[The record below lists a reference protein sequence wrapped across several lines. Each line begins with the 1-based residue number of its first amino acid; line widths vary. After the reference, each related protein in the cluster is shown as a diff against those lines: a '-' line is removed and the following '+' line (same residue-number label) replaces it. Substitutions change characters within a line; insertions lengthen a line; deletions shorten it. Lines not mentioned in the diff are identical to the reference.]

1 MRLGDALVAK
11 GIIDEKQLKQALE
24 TQMICGGHLGTCLI
38 ELGYVDEHLLGRV
51 LADLLGVRYAH
62 PGLFHNI
69 DPKVIEAIPASVVE
83 KHKAIPLNL
92 KGRVLQVAM
101 VEPKN
106 LPALDEL
113 AFVSSCRVESWLA
126 PEARIFEAME
136 RYYDIP
142 RRMRY
147 ISLCQQM
154 DAEPAKPAAAPKV
167 QVATASIGG
176 AASIVDAGP
185 QELGGSIVI
194 GPTGRR
200 TPGPAGAGRR
210 ANTSAPTPTETP
222 LPIEEILCRAESV
235 DDIAQAVIERAA
247 EGLQRAILFMIRGS
261 DALIWHSHGL
271 TLDRETRQGLTFAV
285 VDEPVFALPIGDP
298 YYRGLVPRD
307 PLYSRFF
314 RKLGIDTPAEV
325 LIVPAHFNDRL
336 VAILYGDGGAQ
347 GRVQGPAED
356 YLRIMQQ
363 LSLTLNLLAI
373 KKKIRSI

>member
-1 MRLGDALVAK
+1 LVAR
-11 GIIDEKQLKQALE
+11 GVIDEKQLKQALE
-24 TQMICGGHLGTCLI
+24 TQMICGGHLGTCLM
-38 ELGYVDEHLLGRV
+38 ELGYVDEHLLGRI
-51 LADLLGVRYAH
+51 LAELLGVRYAH

-69 DPKVIEAIPASVVE
+69 APEVIATIPAPMVERLKVIPI
-83 KHKAIPLNL
+83 NM
-92 KGRVLQVAM
+92 KGRLLQVAM

-113 AFVSSCRVESWLA
+113 SFVTSCRVESWLA

-136 RYYDIP
+136 RYYEIP

-154 DAEPAKPAAAPKV
+154 DSEETRPAAEKT
-167 QVATASIGG
+167 QVATAAVGG
-176 AASIVDAGP
+176 AGPIVDAVP
-185 QELGGSIVI
+185 IPE
-194 GPTGRR
+194 
-200 TPGPAGAGRR
+200 PGPSEVSGAIVLPSSSRGAVRSAGAGRR
-210 ANTSAPTPTETP
+210 PVATDTSPETP
-222 LPIEEILCRAESV
+222 SLEEALCRAETV
-235 DDIAQAVIERAA
+235 DEIAQVVIERVA
-247 EGLQRAILFMIRGS
+247 EELRRAVLFMIKGP

-271 TLDRETRQGLTFAV
+271 GLDRERMQGLTFPV

-298 YYRGLVPRD
+298 CYRGLVPGD
-307 PLYSRFF
+307 PVYSAFF
-314 RKLGIDTPAEV
+314 RKLGIERPTEV

-336 VAILYGDGGAQ
+336 VAILYGDGGTE
-347 GRVQGPAED
+347 GRVHGSAEQ